1 MKTRLATIISV
12 GGVLIAG
19 TAAAMVNTQ
28 IFDSEPTVAGESAAL
43 LAPDPTTV
51 DLVVSSSDDSTT
63 TSTTSADAASGSLT
77 EFAVGDAGFVTVDVI
92 GGRLRL
98 VSVDPAPGWSVD
110 KQEEYDSGDHVEVSL
125 RSGSTLIEFEA
136 DLVDGR
142 IVPELAAKTF
152 SAATAATVDDD
163 SDDESD
169 DDRYEDDESDDDRHE
184 DDDHHED
191 EDDD

>member
-1 MKTRLATIISV
+1 MKTRLATLISV

-77 EFAVGDAGFVTVDVI
+77 EFAVGDSGF
-92 GGRLRL
+92 

-125 RSGSTLIEFEA
+125 RSGSTVIEFEA

-142 IVPELAAKTF
+142 IVPELAATTF
-152 SAATAATVDDD
+152 SATTSATV
-163 SDDESD
+163 DDESD
-169 DDRYEDDESDDDRHE
+169 DDRYEDDDHE
-184 DDDHHED
+184 QDDDHHED
-191 EDDD
+191 DDDD